1 MEVKKI
7 KEFTNT
13 LYDLLEKGKV
23 PRRNIKRIL
32 YDRGKELGIQEG
44 MLDGVWES
52 FVENTYNPYTK
63 SIRTRKKTKEI
74 SIIMKGKKTPIIV
87 LNKKTNSSKE
97 FVSQAEAARYVKTS
111 PATMNKLL
119 NEGRDYKDFS
129 VYFKNETPS
138 SVLKTVVIKAP
149 KTKGI
154 EDGPSSFEKAGDPS
168 ENNPIISDVKPS
180 VETPK
185 QLPPLEH
192 NLDDARQA
200 YIEALLDKAQKIILK
215 YGIQLEEQEKQIF
228 EDILK

>member
-87 LNKKTNSSKE
+87 LNKKTNISKE

-111 PATMNKLL
+111 PATMNKIL
-119 NEGRDYKDFS
+119 NEGRDYKGFS
-129 VYFKNETPS
+129 VYFKNEIPDS
-138 SVLKTVVIKAP
+138 IKTVVIRAP
-149 KTKGI
+149 KTK
-154 EDGPSSFEKAGDPS
+154 DVAAGPSSFEKAGDPS
-168 ENNPIISDVKPS
+168 EDNPIISDVRPGAERPVQSK
-180 VETPK
+180 
-185 QLPPLEH
+185 PLEH

-200 YIEALLDKAQKIILK
+200 YIEALLDKAQKLILK

>member
-1 MEVKKI
+1 MKVKKI

-87 LNKKTNSSKE
+87 LNKKNNISKE

-119 NEGRDYKDFS
+119 NEGRDYKGFS
-129 VYFKNETPS
+129 VYFKNEIPDS
-138 SVLKTVVIKAP
+138 IKTVVIRAP
-149 KTKGI
+149 KTKDVAAGS
-154 EDGPSSFEKAGDPS
+154 SSFEKAGDPS
-168 ENNPIISDVKPS
+168 ENNPIISDVRPGAEPPVQSK
-180 VETPK
+180 
-185 QLPPLEH
+185 PLEH

>member
-87 LNKKTNSSKE
+87 LNKKTNVSKE
-97 FVSQAEAARYVKTS
+97 FVSQAEASRFVKTS

-119 NEGRDYKDFS
+119 NEGRDYKGFS
-129 VYFKNETPS
+129 VYFKNEMPDS
-138 SVLKTVVIKAP
+138 IKTVVIKPP
-149 KTKGI
+149 KTKDI
-154 EDGPSSFEKAGDPS
+154 AVSPSSFEKAGDPS
-168 ENNPIISDVKPS
+168 KDNPTISDAKPG
-180 VETPK
+180 TN
-185 QLPPLEH
+185 PPIQTHPIEH

-200 YIEALLDKAQKIILK
+200 YIEALLDKAQKLILK